1 MDTNTL
7 LQLLQATLDADPNVR
22 VRAELSLAEA
32 TRSSETALGLARIA
46 TEQQVEVHLRQSASF
61 ALKKYV
67 KEHWSPFFPT
77 FKGPTAT
84 SPDIK
89 AQVRQVVFAGLSDPI
104 RKIRLACANIISSV
118 AQPDWPDDWPTLM
131 DELLALVRSPSIDA
145 VEGGMRVLSDFVSIS
160 LTEDQLLPIARDM
173 LPTLLTILGSPQ
185 TYGPATR
192 ARSILIFRQC
202 VMTLFTVKDEHPE
215 AVRAAIGEILP
226 QWLDAFRQLLE
237 VDIAGELKEG
247 NWEGIAVRI
256 AIFNALEVILN
267 SFPSTLKSTL
277 PLFVSQSSAHL
288 SAVLPIYDA
297 AYLSNSSDFSIPST
311 SAGDEDSDISMD
323 LGSFVATILD
333 FIAQAARRKT
343 VRSLF
348 AENNKPT
355 AGLVEFLKQAIEFS
369 KMTTEDE
376 DTWASDPNAFVA
388 DEDDEMV
395 SQNVRAAALDMSIA
409 FVETFSS
416 SGLIALQ
423 TAFESIAAQSE
434 QLRSQSNEDWWKGL
448 ESALAV
454 VGGISEDL
462 IDHVQERA
470 EEGRPPKFNLERVF
484 EGIVM
489 NCLSA
494 SNVQFLQGRAF
505 VFASQYSEALPS
517 QLAKQ
522 YIDAAIQVLDS
533 ADAGV
538 PVKVSAVRALTN
550 FFRHL
555 KANVD
560 SSQAALALSKLLP
573 LLPQA
578 TENTLVLVL
587 DAIQSSLKGGSSAVT
602 AETYALLIKALLETW
617 FAKPEDPILGSAI
630 SDVFG
635 SLSSS
640 TSPNARTAILNS
652 ALPALSA
659 IMTELKV
666 DPLSV
671 RASTAVD
678 IADNIFT
685 HMPSPLLAGSF
696 ERIAENLFVALN
708 ATDDRDVT
716 QSGLNIVT
724 SVIRK
729 DVNQLLTWSSASGQ
743 SGLELVLA
751 QVANQLQPSD
761 SEAGGLFVGDL
772 VIHLLRKAGPA
783 IGPVLP
789 DLLKAFVNRLATA
802 QTAMFTQSMV
812 LPFAYVIDQQLD
824 TALSLLESI
833 VVPPQTPGAAQQPA
847 LEVLLSAWCDYASD
861 FQGFWNQ
868 KLSTVALTK
877 LYAASSR
884 PSLQNLQVKGD
895 LLITSE
901 NKNKIMTRAR
911 ARQNPDQ
918 FPPIPFPA
926 KALKL
931 LLREAQTAAAQD
943 GSKPVPDDAE
953 SDDGDD
959 EWADEGAEFNA
970 GNDQDLDFLSEMLS
984 GGGGLSK
991 YMMHSGGD
999 SDDGEDALD
1008 EQDLKDDPIYNLD
1021 LRSHLTA
1028 FFHHAYET
1036 DSNSFKQLAEQFLNQ
1051 EERAVLTHLLSSPVA

>member
-1 MDTNTL
+1 MDTNQL
-7 LQLLQATLDADPNVR
+7 VQLLQATLDPNPNTR
-22 VRAELSLAEA
+22 VQAELSLAEA
-32 TRSSETALGLARIA
+32 SRSSETALGLARIA

-67 KEHWSPFFPT
+67 KEHWSPFFSQ

-84 SPDIK
+84 SPEIK
-89 AQVRQVVFAGLSDPI
+89 SQVREVVFAGLSDPI
-104 RKIRLACANIISSV
+104 RKIRLACANIVSSV

-131 DELLALVRSPSIDA
+131 DQLLALVRSPSIDA
-145 VEGGMRVLSDFVSIS
+145 VEGGMRVLSDFVSIT

-185 TYGPATR
+185 TYGPSTR
-192 ARSILIFRQC
+192 ARAILIFRQC
-202 VMTLFTVKDEHPE
+202 VMTLFTVKDEHPA
-215 AVRAAIGEILP
+215 AVKAAIGEILP

-237 VDIAGELKEG
+237 IDVGAELGEG

-256 AIFNALEVILN
+256 AIFNALEIILN
-267 SFPSTLKSTL
+267 SFPSTLKSSL
-277 PLFVSQSSAHL
+277 PLFVSLSSTHL
-288 SAVLPIYDA
+288 AALLPIYDA
-297 AYLSNSSDFSIPST
+297 AYLSNSSDFSIPSNG
-311 SAGDEDSDISMD
+311 SGDEDSDISMD
-323 LGSFVATILD
+323 LGTFVATILD

-348 AENNKPT
+348 AENNRPT
-355 AGLVEFLKQAIEFS
+355 PGLVEFLKQGIEFS
-369 KMTTEDE
+369 KMTTDDE

-395 SQNVRAAALDMSIA
+395 SQNVRSAALDMSIA

-416 SGLIALQ
+416 SGFVALQ
-423 TAFESIAAQSE
+423 TAFESIASASE

-462 IDHVQERA
+462 IEHVQDRA
-470 EEGRPPKFNLERVF
+470 EEGKPAKFNLERVF
-484 EGIVM
+484 EGVVM
-489 NCLSA
+489 SSLTA
-494 SNVQFLQGRAF
+494 STVQFLQGRAF
-505 VFASQYSEALPS
+505 VFASQYAEALPQ

-533 ADAGV
+533 AEAGI

-555 KANVD
+555 KASVD
-560 SSQAALALSKLLP
+560 ASQAAVALSKLLP

-587 DAIQSSLKGGSSAVT
+587 DAIQSTLKAGSAAVD
-602 AETYALLIKALLETW
+602 APTYALLIKALLETW
-617 FAKPEDPILGSAI
+617 FAKPEDPLLGSAI

-640 TSPNARTAILNS
+640 SSPAAQNAILNS
-652 ALPALSA
+652 ALPALA
-659 IMTELKV
+659 AVMTELRT

-671 RASTAVD
+671 RASTAID
-678 IADNIFT
+678 IADNIFS
-685 HMPSPLLAGSF
+685 HMPTPLLPGSF
-696 ERIAENLFVALN
+696 GKIAVNLFEALD
-708 ATDDRDVT
+708 ATEDRDVT

-729 DVNQLLTWSSASGQ
+729 DVNQLLEWTGASGQ

-751 QVANQLQPSD
+751 QVAKQLQPSD

-789 DLLKAFVNRLATA
+789 DLLKAFVTRLATA

-812 LPFAYVIDQQLD
+812 LPFAYVIEQQLD
-824 TALSLLESI
+824 TALNLLESI
-833 VVPPQTPGAAQQPA
+833 VVPPATANEAPQPA
-847 LEVLLSAWCDYASD
+847 LQVLLSAWCDYAND

-868 KLSTVALTK
+868 KLSTIALSK

-884 PSLQNLQVKGD
+884 PSLQQLQVKGD
-895 LLITSE
+895 LLITAE

-931 LLREAQTAAAQD
+931 LIHEAQNASSQD
-943 GSKPVPDDAE
+943 GSKPALDDAE

-959 EWADEGAEFNA
+959 EWADDGAEFNDA
-970 GNDQDLDFLSEMLS
+970 ANDRDLDFLSEMLS

-991 YMMHSGGD
+991 YMMASG
-999 SDDGEDALD
+999 SDDGEDELD

-1021 LRSHLTA
+1021 LRSHLVS
-1028 FFHHAYET
+1028 FFHGAYES
-1036 DSNSFKQLAEQFLNQ
+1036 DLNSFKQMAETYLTGD
-1051 EERAVLTHLLSSPVA
+1051 EKAVLTHFLQTPAQ

>member
-1 MDTNTL
+1 MDTDSL
-7 LQLLQATLDADPNVR
+7 LQLLQATLDPNPNTR
-22 VRAELSLAEA
+22 VQAELNLVEA
-32 TRSSETALGLARIA
+32 SRSSETALGLAKIA
-46 TEQQVEVHLRQSASF
+46 TEQRVEVHLRQSASF

-67 KEHWSPFFPT
+67 KEYWSPFFSQ

-84 SPDIK
+84 TPAIK
-89 AQVRQVVFAGLSDPI
+89 AQVREVVFAGLSDPI
-104 RKIRLACANIISSV
+104 RKIRLACANIVSSV

-131 DELLALVRSPSIDA
+131 DQLLALVRSPSIDA

-185 TYGPATR
+185 TYGPSTR
-192 ARSILIFRQC
+192 ARAILIFRQC
-202 VMTLFTVKDEHPE
+202 VMTLFTVKEEHPE
-215 AVRAAIGEILP
+215 AVKSAIGEILP

-237 VDIAGELKEG
+237 VDIAGELRDG

-256 AIFNALEVILN
+256 AIFNSLEVILN
-267 SFPSTLKSTL
+267 SFPSTLKSSL
-277 PLFVSQSSAHL
+277 PHFVSQSSSHL
-288 SAVLPIYDA
+288 SALLPIYDA
-297 AYLSNSSDFSIPST
+297 AYLSNSSDFSVPSR
-311 SAGDEDSDISMD
+311 SSGDEDSDISMD
-323 LGSFVATILD
+323 LGTFVATILD

-355 AGLVEFLKQAIEFS
+355 AGLVEFLRQAMDFS
-369 KMTTEDE
+369 KMTTDDE

-395 SQNVRAAALDMSIA
+395 SQNVRSAALDMAIA
-409 FVETFSS
+409 FVETFAS

-423 TAFESIAAQSE
+423 TAFEATASQSE
-434 QLRSQSNEDWWKGL
+434 QLRSQTNEDWWKGL

-470 EEGRPPKFNLERVF
+470 DEGKPAKFNLERVF
-484 EGIVM
+484 EGVVM
-489 NCLSA
+489 QSLTA

-505 VFASQYSEALPS
+505 VFASQYAEALPS

-522 YIDAAIQVLDS
+522 YIDAAIQVLDT
-533 ADAGV
+533 AEAGI

-555 KANVD
+555 KESVD
-560 SSQAALALSKLLP
+560 PSQAALALSKLLP

-578 TENTLVLVL
+578 TDNTLVLVL
-587 DAIQSSLKGGSSAVT
+587 DAMQSCLKAGSSAVD
-602 AETYALLIKALLETW
+602 AATYAALIKSLLETW
-617 FAKPEDPILGSAI
+617 FAKPEDPILGSSI

-640 TSPNARTAILNS
+640 TSPIAQEAILNT
-652 ALPALSA
+652 ALPALAST
-659 IMTELKV
+659 MTEIRT
-666 DPLSV
+666 DPLSI
-671 RASTAVD
+671 RASTAID
-678 IADNIFT
+678 ITDSIFSHLQT
-685 HMPSPLLAGSF
+685 PLPPNAF
-696 ERIAENLFVALN
+696 ERVAENLFGALN

-716 QSGLNIVT
+716 QSGLNIIT
-724 SVIRK
+724 TVIRK
-729 DVNQLLTWSSASGQ
+729 DVEQLLNWRSAAGQ
-743 SGLELVLA
+743 SGLELVLG
-751 QVANQLQPSD
+751 QVAKQLEPSD

-783 IGPVLP
+783 VGPVLP
-789 DLLKAFVNRLATA
+789 DLLKAFVNRLSTA

-812 LPFAYVIDQQLD
+812 LPFAYVIDQQVD
-824 TALSLLESI
+824 TALTLLESI
-833 VVPPQTPGAAQQPA
+833 VVPPSLPGSPSRPA
-847 LEVLLSAWCDYASD
+847 LEVLLSAWCDYAND

-868 KLSTVALTK
+868 KLSTIALSK

-884 PSLQNLQVKGD
+884 TSLQQMQVKGD
-895 LLITSE
+895 LLLTNE
-901 NKNKIMTRAR
+901 NKNVIMTRAR

-931 LLREAQTAAAQD
+931 LIHEAQNASSQGQD
-943 GSKPVPDDAE
+943 GSKAVPDDAE

-959 EWADEGAEFNA
+959 EWADEGNEFTA

-991 YMMHSGGD
+991 YMMANGG
-999 SDDGEDALD
+999 SDDGEDELD

-1021 LRSHLTA
+1021 LRMHLA
-1028 FFHHAYET
+1028 GFFRQAYEE
-1036 DSNSFKQLAEQFLNQ
+1036 DLNEFRGIAERYLTN
-1051 EERAVLTHLLSSPVA
+1051 EEKAVLTHMLQSA

>member
-1 MDTNTL
+1 MDTNQL
-7 LQLLQATLDADPNVR
+7 LHLLQATLDPNPNTR
-22 VRAELSLAEA
+22 VQAELNLVEA
-32 TRSSETALGLARIA
+32 SKQSETALGLARIA

-67 KEHWSPFFPT
+67 KEYWSPFFSQ

-84 SPDIK
+84 SLEIK
-89 AQVRQVVFAGLSDPI
+89 SQVREVMFAGLSDPV
-104 RKIRLACANIISSV
+104 RKIRLACANIVSSI

-131 DELLALVRSPSIDA
+131 DQLLALVRSSSIDA
-145 VEGGMRVLSDFVSIS
+145 VEGGMRVLSDFVSIT

-173 LPTLLTILGSPQ
+173 LPTLLIILGSPQ
-185 TYGPATR
+185 TYGPTTR
-192 ARSILIFRQC
+192 ARAILIFRQC

-215 AVRAAIGEILP
+215 AVKAAIGEILP

-237 VDIAGELKEG
+237 VDVAAELGSG

-267 SFPSTLKSTL
+267 SFPSTLKSSL

-288 SAVLPIYDA
+288 AALLPIYDA
-297 AYLSNSSDFSIPST
+297 AYLSNSSDFSIPS
-311 SAGDEDSDISMD
+311 SGSGDEDSDISMD
-323 LGSFVATILD
+323 LGTFVATILD

-343 VRSLF
+343 VRHLF
-348 AENNKPT
+348 AESNKPT
-355 AGLVEFLKQAIEFS
+355 AGLIDYLRKAMQFS
-369 KMTTEDE
+369 QMTTEDE

-395 SQNVRAAALDMSIA
+395 SQNVRSAALDMAIA

-416 SGLIALQ
+416 SGLVALQ
-423 TAFESIAAQSE
+423 AAFEAVAAESD
-434 QLRSQSNEDWWKGL
+434 QLRAQGNEDWWKGY

-462 IDHVQERA
+462 IEHVQERQ
-470 EEGRPPKFNLERVF
+470 EEGRPAKFNLERVF
-484 EGIVM
+484 QGVVM
-489 NCLSA
+489 SSLSA
-494 SNVQFLQGRAF
+494 ADVQFLQGRAF
-505 VFASQYSEALPS
+505 VFASQYAEALPA

-522 YIDAAIQVLDS
+522 YIDAAIRVLDA
-533 ADAGV
+533 ADAGI

-555 KANVD
+555 KESVD
-560 SSQAALALSKLLP
+560 QSQAASSLAKLLP

-587 DAIQSSLKGGSSAVT
+587 DAMQSSLKAGSSAVDAQT
-602 AETYALLIKALLETW
+602 CAALIKATLETW
-617 FAKPEDPILGSAI
+617 FAKPEDPILGSSI

-640 TSPNARTAILNS
+640 TSPVAQNALLTS
-652 ALPALSA
+652 ALPALA
-659 IMTELKV
+659 GVMTEV
-666 DPLSV
+666 RADPYSI
-671 RASTAVD
+671 RASTAID
-678 IADNIFT
+678 ITDSIFS
-685 HMPSPLLAGSF
+685 HMPTPLPAGAF
-696 ERIAENLFVALN
+696 ERVAENLFEVLN

-716 QSGLNIVT
+716 QSGLNVIT
-724 SVIRK
+724 TVIRK
-729 DVNQLLTWSSASGQ
+729 DVDQLLHWRSATGP

-751 QVANQLQPSD
+751 QVAKQLQPSD

-789 DLLKAFVNRLATA
+789 DLLKAFINRLATA

-812 LPFAYVIDQQLD
+812 LPFAYVIQQQPD
-824 TALSLLESI
+824 TALALLEGI
-833 VVPPQTPGAAQQPA
+833 TVDPATPGRPSQPA
-847 LEVLLSAWCDYASD
+847 LQVLLSAWCDYAND
-861 FQGFWNQ
+861 FQGYWNQ
-868 KLSTVALTK
+868 KLSTVALGQ

-884 PSLQNLQVKGD
+884 PSLQQVQVKGD
-895 LLITSE
+895 MLLTAE

-926 KALKL
+926 KALKIL
-931 LLREAQTAAAQD
+931 IHDAQNASTE
-943 GSKPVPDDAE
+943 GGNSNGVPDNAE

-959 EWADEGAEFNA
+959 EWADEGAEFTA
-970 GNDQDLDFLSEMLS
+970 GNEADLDFLSEMLS

-991 YMMHSGGD
+991 YMMANG
-999 SDDGEDALD
+999 SDDGEDELD
-1008 EQDLKDDPIYNLD
+1008 EQDLKDDAIYNLD
-1021 LRSHLTA
+1021 LRSHLA
-1028 FFHHAYET
+1028 GFFHQAYET
-1036 DSNSFKQLAEQFLNQ
+1036 DLNSFKRIAEQYLTA
-1051 EERAVLTHLLSSPVA
+1051 EEKAVLTHFLSAPAQ